1 MLKLSKFSRNHF
13 GEVIGKRVPVYLSSF
28 VVWFATGIWH
38 GASWNFIAWGLGN
51 WLVIMVS
58 QELEPLY
65 KKFHDRFH
73 VNGKFGFRMF
83 QVVRTVLLMSCLRLF
98 DCYRDVPLTFR
109 MFGSM
114 FSAGNW
120 NILWDGSLLNIGLTV
135 TDYFIL
141 LCGLLLLIAVSLLQ
155 RTGSVREKIAS
166 LPYWGKFILWYG
178 LFLVV
183 LLMGAYGI
191 GYDSS
196 QFIYNQF

>member
-1 MLKLSKFSRNHF
+1 MLKLSKFSRSHF

-65 KKFHDRFH
+65 QKFHARFQ
-73 VNGKFGFRMF
+73 VKERFGFRLF
-83 QVVRTVLLMSCLRLF
+83 QVVRTVLLMSCLLLF

-114 FSAGNW
+114 FSVGNW
-120 NILWDGSLLNIGLTV
+120 DVLWNGSLLNIGLTV
-135 TDYFIL
+135 TDYCIL
-141 LCGLLLLIAVSLLQ
+141 VCTLILLIAVSLLQ
-155 RTGSVREKIAS
+155 RSGSVRVKIAG
-166 LPYWGKFILWYG
+166 LPYWGRFILWYG
-178 LFLVV
+178 LFLIV